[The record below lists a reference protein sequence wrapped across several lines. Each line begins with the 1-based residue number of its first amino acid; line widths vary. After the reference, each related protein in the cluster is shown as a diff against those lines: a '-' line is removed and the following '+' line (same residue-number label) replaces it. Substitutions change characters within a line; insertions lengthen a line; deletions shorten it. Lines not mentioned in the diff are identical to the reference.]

1 MRTLPLLR
9 PLPFARS
16 LLSLALL
23 LLVFSGQ
30 TSAQL
35 ARSFVMQSG
44 METAWKSQIQIPYVG
59 RGLVSSQLWASPTV
73 TKQYAVVTVGERT
86 IRIPAS
92 MPDRDGNAIGI
103 EEAKKQA
110 LAYAARLTG
119 KAEGH
124 EIKTATVSQLRLYL
138 TTSDGLVQC
147 LDAETGKLIWS
158 SSCGPATAP
167 AYSSSLSPEGIA
179 VLHGQKLYLLDLD
192 TGRHRF
198 SQSLYHAT
206 SIGLATCGNLAFVV
220 DIKGRVR
227 SYGLTEKVRN
237 PYRYVISGRT
247 IGEPVSLASQQFG
260 AIATDAGYMYVFAGG
275 DQPSEWIRYESN
287 ASITGSL
294 AAGNDAFYVA
304 NSRGALSKVATSER
318 LGRILWEY
326 RSGELTTAPPLVVG
340 DDVFVASEAGTLAS
354 VNDAD
359 GLANWTLP
367 GAAIQQ
373 PIAKSGGRIFCT
385 DNKGHL
391 LSLDAETGALV
402 GFSNTLR
409 LANPVVNQVN
419 DRVYLVTQS
428 GQVQCL
434 RPVGGELPIMIKA
447 AIPPATDPNQ
457 ASQDIAQDMNSGDA
471 GDVFGGD
478 ASGDPF
484 GNADPN
490 ADPFGDPAP
499 AGEDP
504 FGGSGTMEDPFGG
517 SGGSDGGSE
526 DPFGG
531 SGEDPF
537 GSSPF

>member
-1 MRTLPLLR
+1 MRTLPLVR
-9 PLPFARS
+9 PLQPFA
-16 LLSLALL
+16 LTLL
-23 LLVFSGQ
+23 LLLAPVEQ
-30 TSAQL
+30 ASAQL
-35 ARSFVMQSG
+35 ARGFVMQSG

-59 RGLVSSQLWASPTV
+59 RGLVSSHLWASPTI
-73 TKQYAVVTVGERT
+73 TKQYAVVTVGQRT
-86 IRIPAS
+86 VRIPAS
-92 MPDRDGNAIGI
+92 LPDRDGKAIGI
-103 EEAKKQA
+103 EGAKSQA
-110 LAYAARLTG
+110 LAYATKLTG
-119 KAEGH
+119 SAEGH
-124 EIKTATVSQLRLYL
+124 EVQTVTVPELRLYL

-147 LDAETGKLIWS
+147 LNAETGEMLWS
-158 SSCGPATAP
+158 ASCGPATAP
-167 AYSSSLSPEGIA
+167 AYASSVSPEGIA

-227 SYGLTEKVRN
+227 SYGLTEKVTN
-237 PYRYVISGRT
+237 PYRYVLSGHT
-247 IGEPVSLASQQFG
+247 IGNPVSLANQQFG

-304 NSRGALSKVATSER
+304 NSRGALSKVSSSER

-326 RSGELTTAPPLVVG
+326 RSGELTTAPPLVLG
-340 DDVFVASEAGTLAS
+340 ESVFVASEAGTLAS

-359 GLANWTLP
+359 GFANWTLP

-373 PIAKSGGRIFCT
+373 PIAKAGNRVFCT

-391 LSLDAETGALV
+391 LAVDAETGMLVAL
-402 GFSNTLR
+402 SNTLR
-409 LANPVVNQVN
+409 MAKPVMNQLN
-419 DRVYLVTQS
+419 DRVYLVTNA

-434 RPVGGELPIMIKA
+434 RPVGGELPTMIEA
-447 AIPPATDPNQ
+447 ATPSATDPDQANQ
-457 ASQDIAQDMNSGDA
+457 AIVQDAQADEK
-471 GDVFGGD
+471 GDVFGVD
-478 ASGDPF
+478 AGGDPF

-517 SGGSDGGSE
+517 SGGGSE

-531 SGEDPF
+531 SDDDPF
-537 GSSPF
+537 GSGSL